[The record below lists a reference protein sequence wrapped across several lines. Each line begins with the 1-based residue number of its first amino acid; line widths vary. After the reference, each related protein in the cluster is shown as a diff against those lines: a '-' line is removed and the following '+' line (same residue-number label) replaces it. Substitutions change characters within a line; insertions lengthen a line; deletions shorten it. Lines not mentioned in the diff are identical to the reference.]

1 MENEEKE
8 ENVKLKKPNE
18 VNKKLNPEEKYPWHL
33 LSRTMVL
40 LNAFL
45 VLGVIEAVFGPTLLD
60 LKDIFGVSIG
70 RLSFIMLLSSVGSM
84 FGCFVAGLLFDR
96 FKKFQYL
103 YLAGSLLTM
112 SLPIIVLPYLP
123 SIILAYILS
132 SIKGFASGALDTGG
146 NVLILKIW
154 NGRDSGPYMHA
165 LHFTF
170 GLGAFLAPVI
180 SRPFLYNAEN
190 LDKNEVLLASG
201 NNETSEIELFYQEET
216 WTIKALYPILG
227 VYAIL
232 ASFGF
237 FLYFFKDI
245 RKEQSSENSTDTEE
259 SKKEEVCKNQMS
271 SNIKIILV
279 GIMSSMFFFYVG
291 MEVAFGTY
299 ISVFAVKSNLKFTR
313 PQGSDVTAIFW
324 GTFAATRGL
333 AILLAI
339 VAKPALVMWG
349 SYAVCILGAILLS
362 IFANSSSAVLY
373 FGTALMGIGMASIF
387 ATGFLWMEQRIAIT
401 SKISACLVISSGLGA
416 KVFPL
421 LVGQLV
427 EEWPMML
434 HYLSISIV
442 AGCCLMFGLANIIF
456 FRKSGKPVSILKDE
470 SNNKV
475 SEF

>member
-1 MENEEKE
+1 M
-8 ENVKLKKPNE
+8 
-18 VNKKLNPEEKYPWHL
+18 
-33 LSRTMVL
+33 
-40 LNAFL
+40 
-45 VLGVIEAVFGPTLLD
+45 
-60 LKDIFGVSIG
+60 
-70 RLSFIMLLSSVGSM
+70 
-84 FGCFVAGLLFDR
+84 
-96 FKKFQYL
+96 
-103 YLAGSLLTM
+103 
-112 SLPIIVLPYLP
+112 
-123 SIILAYILS
+123 
-132 SIKGFASGALDTGG
+132 
-146 NVLILKIW
+146 KIW

-313 PQGSDVTAIFW
+313 PQG
-324 GTFAATRGL
+324 
-333 AILLAI
+333 
-339 VAKPALVMWG
+339 
-349 SYAVCILGAILLS
+349 
-362 IFANSSSAVLY
+362 
-373 FGTALMGIGMASIF
+373 
-387 ATGFLWMEQRIAIT
+387 
-401 SKISACLVISSGLGA
+401 
-416 KVFPL
+416 
-421 LVGQLV
+421 
-427 EEWPMML
+427 
-434 HYLSISIV
+434 
-442 AGCCLMFGLANIIF
+442 
-456 FRKSGKPVSILKDE
+456 
-470 SNNKV
+470 
-475 SEF
+475 